1 MLRTYD
7 EISSDVL
14 SRITTLNVDVW
25 PSKYDVVDEEGIF
38 RLLHYHPLAEEK
50 YRTPILIV
58 YAFINRPYVL
68 DMQPEISVVQQ
79 YLKAGF
85 DVYMIDWGYP
95 TAAHRFLDLDD
106 YVDFIDRSVD
116 EVKQRKN
123 VDRVNLHGYC
133 LGGTLGV
140 VYTALRQRNIRNLIL
155 QAAPID
161 FHTNN
166 TIALWARTLDP
177 DKIIDIYHVMPGEFL
192 NVGFLLL
199 DPINLVIGKYEGFLD
214 MISSEGMSSFLRM
227 DQWVF
232 DSPAI
237 PGEAFRQY
245 IKQWYHDNLVIK
257 GEFEALGERVDLKDI
272 EVPVLVLAAK
282 FDHIVPLE
290 SQKAILDL
298 VSSKD
303 KDVYEIGKGHIGI
316 TTSRDSHKEF
326 WPKVIKWIQQRS
338 ELRHGNNGGQEAV
351 KPERIASLTSPKTKT
366 VRKGTKRSTKQNG
379 QRRIVGSDNSPVEGC

>member
-1 MLRTYD
+1 MPRTYD

-14 SRITTLNVDVW
+14 SRVTTLNVDVS
-25 PSKYDVVDEEGIF
+25 PSKYDVVNEEGIF
-38 RLLHYHPLAEEK
+38 SLRHYHPLAEEK

-68 DMQPEISVVQQ
+68 DMQPEISVVQK

-95 TAAHRFLDLDD
+95 TAADRFLDLDD
-106 YVDFIDRSVD
+106 YVDFIDRSLE
-116 EVKQRKN
+116 EVKQRKG
-123 VDRVNLHGYC
+123 VDQVNLHGYC
-133 LGGTLGV
+133 LGGTLSV

-166 TIALWARTLDP
+166 TVALWARALDP
-177 DKIIDIYHVMPGEFL
+177 DKIVDIYHVMPGGFL

-199 DPINLVIGKYEGFLD
+199 DPINLIIGKYESFLD

-227 DQWVF
+227 DQWIF

-245 IKQWYHDNLVIK
+245 IKQWYHENLVIK
-257 GEFEALGERVDLKDI
+257 GEFEALGEKVDLSVI

-303 KDVYEIGKGHIGI
+303 KDVYEIEKGHIGI

-338 ELRHGNNGGQEAV
+338 EPRHLSRPLAGSAG
-351 KPERIASLTSPKTKT
+351 
-366 VRKGTKRSTKQNG
+366 
-379 QRRIVGSDNSPVEGC
+379 RRHSS